1 MMKHV
6 ILKGFVVCVFILMWG
21 ASAQAQQFAWSNLV
35 GNPGGS
41 GNKDGVGTGARF
53 NYPKSMAVDAAG
65 IVYVADTGNNT
76 IRKLVFT
83 GTTCTVTT
91 LAGTP
96 GITGNADG
104 TGGAAQFNNPG
115 GIAVDTSGNLYVADS
130 GNNTI
135 RKVTNTGV
143 VTTLAGCPGLNGN
156 VDGTGAGAQFGYP
169 QGIAVDN
176 SFNVY
181 VTDSF
186 YHTIRKV
193 TSGGTVTTLA
203 GCPNTWGF
211 TDGTGSG
218 ALFYAPAGVA
228 VDASGNL
235 FVADTLNHTIR
246 KVTPGGVVTTLAGTP
261 SQYGSLDGT
270 GTGAQFNFPGA
281 LSVDAGGNLYVADT
295 YNHTLRMVTS
305 GGVVTTLSGS
315 TGFIGY
321 SDGAAGAGLFN
332 FPAGVAVDSSGNVYV
347 ADSGNHTIRKEAW
360 TVVTTVAGSAFKP
373 ALNTQFIQ
381 NSTLPYVNYPTGIA
395 VDSGGT
401 VYIASTWN
409 HLILKC
415 TPLGAPSIIAGSTM
429 SNGNADGTSATFNY
443 PGGIA
448 VDSGTNLYVADT
460 HNCTIRE
467 ISLVGSTWTT
477 TTICGLKASQ
487 GNVDGSGTSAMF
499 NDPIGI
505 TVDSGTNLYVADTY
519 NSTIRRLSRSGTTW
533 TAATISGSPGV
544 TGTSDGTG
552 SGANYSTPY
561 GIAVDSGSNVYVAD
575 SGNATIRMLTLT
587 GSTWSSQ
594 TIAGTP
600 GVTGTAD
607 GTGAAAQFVF
617 PTMMTVDSGGNLFV
631 TDLGSS
637 TIRMLTNSGSG
648 NWVVTTIGGTPGV
661 NGGGSGP
668 GGIGTQTQFS
678 LPLGIA
684 VLSNGTA
691 AGSDLIY
698 VADSAN
704 NRISVG
710 QSMATTGTVTG
721 ITKNSAILNGFVDP
735 NGLDT
740 SCYFQYGTTT
750 AYGSTTGTQ
759 SIGSGTSLV
768 TVSSTV
774 SGLGTIW
781 GSNEL
786 YDYRMVVVNSSG
798 TFYGLNQTFITLPSL
813 VPYFISATSVT
824 GTHGIPFSYTMA
836 AYWVQSRF
844 AANPLPPGLSLN
856 PVTGVISGIPTVTAT
871 TNVVLS
877 ATNVV
882 GASTVSA
889 AFNIVDLSLPVFSN
903 PGTATGI
910 YGSDFNYII
919 AASNYTSSYTA
930 TGLPAGLTFNS
941 STELISG
948 TPSTV
953 GTSSITLGAIN
964 ATGTAT
970 MLLALTVTPPYV
982 WTNFAGNPGISG
994 TSNGSGTSAQ
1004 FYSPQGVAVDSGSN
1018 IYVADAYNN
1027 TIRMITPSGSVS
1039 TFAGLAGTSGT
1050 ANGTGSN
1057 ARFHYPYGIAVDSGS
1072 NVYVADANNHTIR
1085 MITPSGAVS
1094 TLAGLAGSSGTA
1106 NGIGTNARFNNPQ
1119 GVAVDSGSN
1128 VYVADSYSS
1137 TIRKITPSGSVST
1150 LAGTG
1155 GTSGNADGTG
1165 AAARFNYPQGSCIV
1179 VDSGS
1184 NIYLADTDNNTIRK
1198 VTPAGAVTTI
1208 AGIPGSSG
1216 IMDGPGNIAL
1226 FRYPTGIAID
1236 SGTNL
1241 YIADQSNGIIR
1252 KMTLSGTIWMVTTIG
1267 GTAGL
1272 RGTADGVGSDARFDG
1287 PDSIGVASNGN
1298 LFVSDWGN
1306 QRISRGAVMQ
1316 PPTITS
1322 ALTASGTEGVAFNYS
1337 IAAGNAPTSFN
1348 TNGSAI
1354 GLVINSL
1361 TGLISGTPTVS
1372 GTFALGISASNIA
1385 GTGTATLTLSLLPTP
1400 YQAWQS
1406 LMFTPDQLGN
1416 TSISG
1421 DTANLAGDG
1430 ISNLMKYALGMNP
1443 NVPYSGTAPQ
1453 IPYAGATTSGLNQY
1467 LTLTFTGTANDVT
1480 YSVQATSDLA
1490 GTWTTLF
1497 SSPPGIAPGIQTVS
1511 DTVPMT
1517 SATKRFMRLQVSH

>member
-1 MMKHV
+1 MKHL
-6 ILKGFVVCVFILMWG
+6 ILKGLVAVGLVIMG
-21 ASAQAQQFAWSNLV
+21 GRTAQAQQFVWSNLV
-35 GNPGGS
+35 GSPGGS
-41 GNKDGVGTGARF
+41 GNVDGSNARF
-53 NYPKSMAVDAAG
+53 NYPKSVAVDSAG

-76 IRKLVFT
+76 IRKLVFS
-83 GTTCTVTT
+83 GTTCTVST

-96 GITGNADG
+96 GITGTADG
-104 TGGAAQFNNPG
+104 TAGAAQFNNPG
-115 GIAVDTSGNLYVADS
+115 GIAVDTSGNVYVADS

-143 VTTLAGCPGLNGN
+143 VTTLAGSPGQNGN

-169 QGIAVDN
+169 LGIAVDN

-181 VTDSF
+181 VTDAF
-186 YHTIRKV
+186 NHTIRKV

-218 ALFYAPAGVA
+218 ALFNAPAGVA

-246 KVTPGGVVTTLAGTP
+246 KVTSGGVVTTLVGIP
-261 SQYGSLDGT
+261 SQYGSADGT
-270 GTGAQFNFPGA
+270 GAGAQFNFPGA
-281 LSVDAGGNLYVADT
+281 LSVDAAGNVYVADT
-295 YNHTLRMVTS
+295 YNHTLRMLTS

-315 TGFIGY
+315 AGTIGY
-321 SDGAAGAGLFN
+321 GDGTASGGLFN
-332 FPAGVAVDSSGNVYV
+332 FPSGVAVDSSGNVYV
-347 ADSGNHTIRKEAW
+347 ADSGNHSIRKETW

-373 ALNTQFIQ
+373 AIHPLYMY
-381 NSTLPYVNYPTGIA
+381 NSFYPYLNYPTGMAIDA
-395 VDSGGT
+395 GGT
-401 VYIASTWN
+401 LYVASTEN
-409 HLILKC
+409 HVILKC
-415 TPLGAPSIIAGSTM
+415 DSRGNPSIIAGTSM
-429 SNGNADGTSATFNY
+429 LDGNTDGANATFNF

-460 HNCTIRE
+460 HNGTIRE
-467 ISLVGSTWTT
+467 ISPVGASWTT
-477 TTICGLKASQ
+477 TTICGLNASQ

-499 NDPIGI
+499 NNPIGI
-505 TVDSGTNLYVADTY
+505 AVDSGTNLYVADTY
-519 NSTIRRLSRSGTTW
+519 NSTIRMISRSGTTW
-533 TAATISGSPGV
+533 TATTISGSPGV
-544 TGTSDGTG
+544 AGTSDGTG
-552 SGANYSTPY
+552 SGAKYSTPY

-575 SGNATIRMLTLT
+575 SGNGTIRMLTLT

-617 PTMMTVDSGGNLFV
+617 PTMLTLDSGGNLFV

-661 NGGGSGP
+661 NGGGTGL
-668 GGIGTQTQFS
+668 GGIGTQAQFS
-678 LPLGIA
+678 IPLGIA

-691 AGSDLIY
+691 AGTDLIY

-721 ITKNSAILNGFVDP
+721 ITKNSAILNGSVDP

-774 SGLGTIW
+774 SGIGTAW
-781 GSNEL
+781 GSDEL
-786 YDYRMVVVNSSG
+786 YDYRIVVVNSSG
-798 TFYGLNQTFITLPSL
+798 TFYGLNQTLTTLPSL
-813 VPYFISATSVT
+813 VPFFYSATSVT
-824 GTHGIPFSYTMA
+824 GTHGIPLSYTMS
-836 AYWVQSRF
+836 AYFVQSRF

-856 PVTGVISGIPTVTAT
+856 PITGVITGIPAVTST
-871 TNVVLS
+871 TNVILS

-882 GASTVSA
+882 GAGTFTV
-889 AFNIVDLSLPVFSN
+889 AFNISDLSLPVFSN

-941 STELISG
+941 STALISG
-948 TPSTV
+948 IPSTV

-964 ATGTAT
+964 ASGTAT
-970 MLLALTVTPPYV
+970 MLLALTVIPPYV
-982 WTNFAGNPGISG
+982 WTNFAGTPGVHG
-994 TSNGSGTSAQ
+994 TADGSGINAR
-1004 FYSPQGVAVDSGSN
+1004 FYDPSGAAVDSGSN
-1018 IYVADAYNN
+1018 VYVADTYNN

-1072 NVYVADANNHTIR
+1072 NVYVADANNYTIR
-1085 MITPSGAVS
+1085 MITPSGSVS

-1106 NGIGTNARFNNPQ
+1106 NGIGTSARFNNPQ

-1137 TIRKITPSGSVST
+1137 TIRKITPSGLVST

-1155 GTSGNADGTG
+1155 GATGNADGTG
-1165 AAARFNYPQGSCIV
+1165 AAARFNYPQGSCIA

-1184 NIYLADTDNNTIRK
+1184 NVYVADTSNSTIRK
-1198 VTPAGAVTTI
+1198 VTPAGVVTTI
-1208 AGIPGSSG
+1208 AGIAGSTG
-1216 IMDGPGNIAL
+1216 MVDGPGNIAQ
-1226 FRYPTGIAID
+1226 FRYPEGIAVD

-1241 YIADQSNGIIR
+1241 YVADQYNGTIR

-1267 GTAGL
+1267 GTGGL
-1272 RGTADGVGSDARFDG
+1272 MGTADGVGTGALFNYPAG
-1287 PDSIGVASNGN
+1287 VGVDSSGN
-1298 LFVSDWGN
+1298 LFVADRIN
-1306 QRISRGAVMQ
+1306 HRISRGAAMQ
-1316 PPTITS
+1316 APTITS
-1322 ALTASGTEGVAFNYS
+1322 ALTASGTEGLAFNYT
-1337 IAAGNAPTSFN
+1337 ITAGNAPTSFN
-1348 TNGSAI
+1348 TSGSAT
-1354 GLVINSL
+1354 GLTINTY
-1361 TGLISGTPTVS
+1361 TGLISGTPNVS

-1385 GTGTATLTLSLLPTP
+1385 GTGTATLTLSLFPTG

-1406 LMFTPDQLGN
+1406 LVFTPDQLAN
-1416 TSISG
+1416 SSISG
-1421 DTANLAGDG
+1421 DTANPVGDG

-1443 NVPYSGTAPQ
+1443 NVPYSWTASQ
-1453 IPYAGATTSGLNQY
+1453 IPYAGVTTVGPNQY
-1467 LTLTFTGTANDVT
+1467 LTLTFTGTAIDVT
-1480 YSVQATSDLA
+1480 YSVQANSDLT
-1490 GTWTTLF
+1490 GTWTTLY

-1511 DTVPMT
+1511 DTVPIT
-1517 SATKRFMRLQVSH
+1517 SGTKRFIRLQVSH